1 MGRAGLGVLGQG
13 IGRTWL
19 VVRPCAVGGSFLS
32 SCFGGRA
39 QLVLTPPPP
48 QAALALTCRAAG
60 EVKQEQAQNL
70 LCWGL

>member
-1 MGRAGLGVLGQG
+1 MAGGAAECE
-13 IGRTWL
+13 
-19 VVRPCAVGGSFLS
+19 CAVDDSFLS

-48 QAALALTCRAAG
+48 QEAALALTCRAAG
-60 EVKQEQAQNL
+60 EVKEQAQNL